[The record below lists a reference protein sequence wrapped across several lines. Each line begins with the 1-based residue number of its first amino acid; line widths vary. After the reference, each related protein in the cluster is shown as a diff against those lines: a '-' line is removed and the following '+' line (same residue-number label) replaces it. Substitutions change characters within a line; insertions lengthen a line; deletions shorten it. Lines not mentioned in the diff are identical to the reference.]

1 MDSSVQG
8 GLLGVDESS
17 CFFPVVYVV
26 VVCTNVRLLVCLL
39 HEGKRG
45 RAHALKQTIETHNHI
60 HVDNSVPVNTQMST
74 CNVWQLQT

>member
-45 RAHALKQTIETHNHI
+45 RAHALKQ
-60 HVDNSVPVNTQMST
+60 ST
-74 CNVWQLQT
+74 RIYTRKMENNMRFS